1 MSQWTKKA
9 IIECFNRQIEIMPL
23 DRITVKGIVAECG
36 VTRNTFYYHF
46 EDIFALAKEVLR
58 ERLEQITLSAADTG
72 DWETLLILLAR
83 QITQKDLEFYDYIY
97 YMDSRNLTYLR
108 RMFPDFHGFQP
119 FLSREVA
126 DPWYSGDFTQTWADV
141 QEGCQ
146 RILEELT

>member
-1 MSQWTKKA
+1 MAEFVLKDMAVKA
-9 IIECFNRQIEIMPL
+9 GVSHRFQIDSRATSREELGNPVYPPARRELNRH
-23 DRITVKGIVAECG
+23 GIRCDG
-36 VTRNTFYYHF
+36 HR
-46 EDIFALAKEVLR
+46 
-58 ERLEQITLSAADTG
+58 
-72 DWETLLILLAR
+72 AR

-119 FLSREVA
+119 FLSRDVA